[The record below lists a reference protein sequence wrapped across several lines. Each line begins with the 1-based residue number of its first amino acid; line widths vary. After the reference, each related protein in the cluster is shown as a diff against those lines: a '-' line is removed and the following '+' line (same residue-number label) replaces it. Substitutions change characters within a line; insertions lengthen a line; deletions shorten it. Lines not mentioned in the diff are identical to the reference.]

1 MKLRL
6 CDIANI
12 LGCDSASAADITT
25 LLTDSRSLCN
35 PAETLFFALRTS
47 VNDGHR
53 YIADL
58 YRRGVRAFVVE
69 HVPEVMSG
77 VDDAVFLRVADPLAS
92 LQTLAAVVRKMVSI
106 PVVGITGSRGKT
118 IVKELVYTA
127 LLKAGKHVVRSPRSW
142 NSQIGVPLSVWQL
155 ETDTEIAVFEAG
167 IDHPG
172 QMQLLADII
181 SPTIGAMTFINAE
194 HDAGFRD
201 RAEKISEKR
210 RLFDTCSQV
219 FEDDDNRRL
228 AASILQ
234 ALGFSPDL
242 LNGIDEVSTRLDVHD
257 AVNDSLMIYDK
268 FTADAPSLLTALDFM
283 CRRKTASRRNTVI
296 LGDLLHR
303 SGDDIRRVYASVS
316 QMLKMAGIDRL
327 IGIGPEISSCADLF
341 DPLIAGEFYTTTD
354 EFLASYDISAFDRE
368 LILIKG
374 SAGSGFDAVMRR
386 LELPRHQSIL
396 EVNLDAVVDNFNSF
410 RALLKPQTGIVA
422 MVKASGYGTGA
433 LELAKTL
440 QSQGASYLAV
450 AVIEEGVA
458 LRRAGITMPIMVL
471 NPVSTNYQA
480 LFAYNLQ
487 PAVFSARELQM
498 LISEARRFGRNNYPV
513 HLKLDTGMHRVGF
526 IDSEIPELLSLLHSS
541 DNVRVASAFSHL
553 ATADCLDEDAYTE
566 SQFEAFDRL
575 TAAIARGLDYPFLR
589 HILNTAGIMRY
600 PDRQYDMV
608 RLGIGLYGISPLPA
622 AATNV
627 SLRPVAKL
635 SSTIIALKHWPA
647 GTTIGYAR
655 RGVLDRDSV
664 IATVPIGYAD
674 GIDRHFGR
682 GQASFVVNGCLCP
695 TVGNICMD
703 LCMIDVT
710 DACAG
715 IGDRVEIF
723 GPDAPIENLAETLGT
738 IPYEILTSVSPRIHR
753 IYFRE

>member
-1 MKLRL
+1 MKLTIK
-6 CDIANI
+6 DIAAV
-12 LGCDSASAADITT
+12 LGKSSSSNREIST
-25 LLTDSRSLCN
+25 LLTDSRSLCT
-35 PAETLFFALRTS
+35 PEATLFFALKTS

-69 HVPEVMSG
+69 RVPEVLSG
-77 VDDAVFLRVADPLAS
+77 VDDADFLIVPNPLVA
-92 LQTLAAVVRKMVSI
+92 LQTLAAYVRSLVNI

-127 LLKAGKHVVRSPRSW
+127 LLKAGKRVVRSPRSW
-142 NSQIGVPLSVWQL
+142 NSQIGVPLSVWHI
-155 ETDTEIAVFEAG
+155 ERDTEIAIFEAG

-172 QMQLLADII
+172 QMQVLHDII
-181 SPTIGAMTFINAE
+181 RPTVGVMTFINGE
-194 HDAGFRD
+194 HDAGFVD
-201 RAEKISEKR
+201 RATKVDEKR
-210 RLFDTCSQV
+210 QLMTGCDKV
-219 FEDDDNRRL
+219 IEGDDNRL
-228 AASILQ
+228 VAGDILE
-234 ALGFSPDL
+234 ALGESRDL

-257 AVNDSLMIYDK
+257 GVNDSLTIFDE
-268 FTADAPSLLTALDFM
+268 FTADVPSLLSALDFM
-283 CRRKTASRRNTVI
+283 SRRKTASRRNTVI

-303 SGDDIRRVYASVS
+303 DGDDVRAVYS
-316 QMLKMAGIDRL
+316 QAAAMLKMAGIDRL
-327 IGIGPEISSCADLF
+327 IGVGKEISSCADVF
-341 DPLIAGEFYTTTD
+341 DPLTASEFMESTD
-354 EFLASYDISAFDRE
+354 EFLARYDVSRFDRE

-374 SAGSGFDAVMRR
+374 KRGVGFDAIMRR
-386 LELPRHQSIL
+386 LESPRHQSIL

-410 RALLKPQTGIVA
+410 RALLKPQTGMVA

-440 QSQGASYLAV
+440 QGQGAAYLAV

-480 LFAYNLQ
+480 LFSYNLE
-487 PAVFSARELQM
+487 PAVFSIRELEM
-498 LISEARRFGRNNYPV
+498 LINEAARFGLKNYPV
-513 HLKLDTGMHRVGF
+513 HIKFDTGMHRVGF
-526 IDSEIPELLSLLHSS
+526 IDNEIDGLVALLKSTDS
-541 DNVRVASAFSHL
+541 VKVASAFSHL

-575 TAAIARGLDYPFLR
+575 TASLSAGIAYPFKR

-600 PDRQYDMV
+600 PERQYDMV
-608 RLGIGLYGISPLPA
+608 RLGIGLYGVSPLPPE
-622 AATNV
+622 ATDIT
-627 SLRPVAKL
+627 LRTVAKL
-635 SSTIIALKHWPA
+635 SSTIISLKRWPA
-647 GTTIGYAR
+647 ETTIGYSR
-655 RGVLDRDSV
+655 RGVLTRESV

-674 GIDRHFGR
+674 GVDRHFGR
-682 GQASFVVNGCLCP
+682 GNAKFVVNGHLCP

-710 DACAG
+710 DANAE
-715 IGDRVEIF
+715 IGDLVEIF
-723 GPDAPIENLAETLGT
+723 GPEAPIEALAETLGT